1 MTFFVWSQFALVCLL
16 GAMSPGPS
24 LALIINNSIQY
35 NRISGIIASI
45 AHGLGIFIYATSTVI
60 ILEFILR
67 NSETIYFIIQ
77 VFGSIFLMFLGL
89 FFLFKKI
96 NDKELGNNK
105 INSNS
110 FVQGFVIAIINP
122 KILVWFVAIY
132 SQFIN
137 LNANLSDKIILV
149 LTPSLVDAIWYSVVA
164 ILVTGYGL
172 KDFLNKNKL
181 IIQRTIGMMTSDV

>member
-1 MTFFVWSQFALVCLL
+1 
-16 GAMSPGPS
+16 
-24 LALIINNSIQY
+24 
-35 NRISGIIASI
+35 
-45 AHGLGIFIYATSTVI
+45 
-60 ILEFILR
+60 
-67 NSETIYFIIQ
+67 
-77 VFGSIFLMFLGL
+77 MFLGL

-181 IIQRTIGMMTSDV
+181 IIQRTIGIFLIIIALSVIYSLVNF

>member
-1 MTFFVWSQFALVCLL
+1 MPADLVYFY
-16 GAMSPGPS
+16 
-24 LALIINNSIQY
+24 IIGVVIVFT
-35 NRISGIIASI
+35 SGIIASI

-67 NSETIYFIIQ
+67 NSEIIYFIIQ
-77 VFGSIFLMFLGL
+77 IFVSIFLIFLGL

-96 NDKELGNNK
+96 NDKEIENNK

-137 LNANLSDKIILV
+137 LNENLSDKIILV
-149 LTPSLVDAIWYSVVA
+149 LTPSLVDAIWYSIVA

-181 IIQRTIGMMTSDV
+181 IIQRTIGICLIIIALSVIYS

>member
-77 VFGSIFLMFLGL
+77 VFGSIFLMFLSL

-137 LNANLSDKIILV
+137 LTKH
-149 LTPSLVDAIWYSVVA
+149 
-164 ILVTGYGL
+164 
-172 KDFLNKNKL
+172 
-181 IIQRTIGMMTSDV
+181 